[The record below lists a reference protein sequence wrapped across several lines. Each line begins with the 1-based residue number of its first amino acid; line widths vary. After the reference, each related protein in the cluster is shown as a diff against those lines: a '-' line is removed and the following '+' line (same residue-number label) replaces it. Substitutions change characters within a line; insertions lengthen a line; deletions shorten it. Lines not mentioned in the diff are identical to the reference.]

1 MGMTPAH
8 WTFVLVVVAI
18 ILAMAFRRGVIIL
31 SILGIV
37 ALGFQSVN
45 AGAGAVD
52 RTIFAVQSVFKAMLM
67 SGTQLFDIVLLIAL
81 MLAMLRSLQA
91 QGVDEMMV
99 APLRKFMVGP
109 WSAFFVI
116 GAAMYIAS
124 VFFWP
129 SPAVALIGTVLIPV
143 AARVG
148 LPAMG
153 AAVAMNIAGHGMALS
168 ADPVIQ
174 AATRISASAANLPS
188 SAVMPY
194 TSLFS
199 TILGVVAFAVAA
211 LLLHRD
217 MRKGRLVEEP
227 AISISVSVVVT
238 AGAPPVPGRFSRLL
252 AFCVPLVLLGV
263 GALMIYRAVFTP
275 DKAIYG
281 SDATALLGGT
291 AVGLLILAS
300 LAHEGHRAL
309 EGIVI
314 HLTEGFLFA
323 IRIFAPVIPI
333 VAFFLLGD
341 PKHAITVLG
350 DGTPGYLMDV
360 GRIVGERI
368 EGNTTLLAFGILLI
382 GMLSGVEGSGFSGL
396 PLTGA
401 LSAALAGVSPENVA
415 ILAGAGQIASVWVG
429 GGTIIPWSGVCAVAG
444 IAGVSPEELARRNL
458 IPVFLGL
465 LTVGIVAA
473 LMLE

>member
-1 MGMTPAH
+1 MTPAH

-217 MRKGRLVEEP
+217 MRRGKLVADEP
-227 AISISVSVVVT
+227 GIAISVSVVVT
-238 AGAPPVPGRFSRLL
+238 AGAPPIPGRFSRLL

-263 GALMIYRAVFTP
+263 GALMIYRAVMTP

-291 AVGLLILAS
+291 AVALLILSS

-341 PKHAITVLG
+341 PKHAVTVLG

-360 GRIVGERI
+360 GRIVGESI
-368 EGNTTLLAFGILLI
+368 DGNTTLLAFGILLI
-382 GMLSGVEGSGFSGL
+382 GVLSGVEGSGFSGL

-429 GGTIIPWSGVCAVAG
+429 GGTVIPWSGVCAVAG

-458 IPVFLGL
+458 IPVFSGL
-465 LTVGIVAA
+465 LVVGIVAA
-473 LMLE
+473 MLLE